1 MHNRLLIKNPNELE
15 KISNLA
21 NIASYLYDKLE
32 NINWVGFYIL
42 KDQTLYLGPFMGK
55 VACTHIEVGKGVCG
69 TCAKN
74 LKTIIVDD
82 VSLFKGHI
90 ACDANS
96 KSEIVIPIF
105 NKDKTLYGVLDI
117 DSSIKDRFSKE
128 DRLYLENLCLDIENI

>member
-1 MHNRLLIKNPNELE
+1 MHNNLLIKNPNEFE

-21 NIASYLYDKLE
+21 NIASYLYYKLE

-42 KDQTLYLGPFMGK
+42 KDQTLHLGPFMGK

-69 TCAKN
+69 TCVKK
-74 LKTIIVDD
+74 LKTIVVDD

-90 ACDANS
+90 TCDSNS

-105 NKDKTLYGVLDI
+105 KDKTLYGVLDI
-117 DSSIKDRFSKE
+117 DSPIKNRFSKE
-128 DRLYLENLCLDIENI
+128 DRIYLENLCLDIEKV